1 MHNAR
6 FMVVEGISRYDKKRV
21 WLVISSSN
29 KVNRVRSSRELNHL
43 INNGTVK
50 PNNFA
55 HLCERYNSGIPE
67 EQVLTLLTV
76 VEHHGY
82 FRTLKDVRDYIQM
95 LELMNNV

>member
-6 FMVVEGISRYDKKRV
+6 FMVIEGLNRYTKGRT
-21 WLVISSSN
+21 WLIISSSN
-29 KVNRVRSSRELNHL
+29 KVNRLLNSRELNHL

-55 HLCERYNSGIPE
+55 HLSDRYNSGMPE
-67 EQVLTLLTV
+67 EQVLGLLTV
-76 VEHHGY
+76 IEHHGY

-95 LELMNNV
+95 LELMDNV